1 MGKRVRLI
9 PKNEDSIISIKIM
22 EIFRKKKGVYAV
34 ASRKGLQA
42 TNLYRQIESCN
53 KALWRIKKVLSM
65 VDHDL
70 KYEIIEKKK
79 PIDQK

>member
-22 EIFRKKKGVYAV
+22 EIFKKKKGVYAV

-53 KALWRIKKVLSM
+53 KALWRIKKVLWM

-70 KYEIIEKKK
+70 KYEIVEKKE
-79 PIDQK
+79 PIDPK

>member
-1 MGKRVRLI
+1 
-9 PKNEDSIISIKIM
+9 M
-22 EIFRKKKGVYAV
+22 EIFKKKKGVYAV

-53 KALWRIKKVLSM
+53 KALWRIKRVLWM

-70 KYEIIEKKK
+70 KYEIVEKKK
-79 PIDQK
+79 PVDQK